1 MKCNMSNHNVYVVV
15 EFLREKSV
23 EVVHLSWLEGSGEDA
38 VCYWPPTTIN
48 IAQRIRRGEI
58 PDKERWIAHP
68 IRTFHHTD
76 DYDKADQYCKKFE
89 VTSNVESEIEQEVAQ
104 GRVIS
109 KPDRLISDDS
119 DENNRE
125 ELDNEKL
132 PDLTLHV
139 QKQRRFKKRQREER
153 DSDSNDEE
161 SGQEPRKKL
170 PAAPKAPIFVPDG
183 DGSRTQSS
191 SPTCRPDESRLKS
204 PNRDAPVSRGLN
216 SSPTCRPDQSSQS
229 RFISPNHANR
239 NVQVSRGPNSSPTCR
254 PQPDQLSV
262 VTPNRDVSKRQDSAY
277 RPIPSTS
284 GRSRQD
290 SSCNC
295 QTVIVQKLRTLEDGI
310 KEIKTAISQLAATG
324 HGGVV
329 ATNIVEDVIQHPLNY
344 IHEMRDLEDKMKD
357 DHFKNKL
364 VQYLVSQG
372 GHSRSD
378 CIRRMMKKCGTN
390 QLWAKYSLKG
400 QKGKEAFTGHP
411 LCRIVMKCCARVFPK
426 SKVSDME
433 EVLIDFLKQAPHK
446 PGGPKY
452 KKPARKGQTITQD
465 ELESE

>member
-1 MKCNMSNHNVYVVV
+1 MSNHNVYVVV

-23 EVVHLSWLEGSGEDA
+23 EVVHLSWLEGSGKDA

-48 IAQRIRRGEI
+48 LAQRIRRGEI

-125 ELDNEKL
+125 ES
-132 PDLTLHV
+132 V
-139 QKQRRFKKRQREER
+139 
-153 DSDSNDEE
+153 
-161 SGQEPRKKL
+161 QEPRKKL
-170 PAAPKAPIFVPDG
+170 PAAPKAPIFVPDS
-183 DGSRTQSS
+183 DGSRTQNS
-191 SPTCRPDESRLKS
+191 SPTCRPDESRLIS
-204 PNRDAPVSRGLN
+204 PNRDAHVSGGLN

-229 RFISPNHANR
+229 RFISPNR
-239 NVQVSRGPNSSPTCR
+239 NVQVSRGLNSSPTCR
-254 PQPDQLSV
+254 PDQSSV

-277 RPIPSTS
+277 RPVPSTS

-290 SSCNC
+290 STC
-295 QTVIVQKLRTLEDGI
+295 KDGI

-329 ATNIVEDVIQHPLNY
+329 ATSIVEDVIQHPINY

>member
-1 MKCNMSNHNVYVVV
+1 MVRSGRSPMVQIVKRLDELEKFNSSKREESFSKMSNHNVYVVV

-23 EVVHLSWLEGSGEDA
+23 EVVHLSWIEGSGKDA

-48 IAQRIRRGEI
+48 LAQRIRRGEI

-68 IRTFHHTD
+68 IRTFHHT
-76 DYDKADQYCKKFE
+76 
-89 VTSNVESEIEQEVAQ
+89 EIEQEVAQ

-125 ELDNEKL
+125 EHDNEKL
-132 PDLTLHV
+132 PDLSLNV
-139 QKQRRFKKRQREER
+139 QKQRRLKKKRQREER

-161 SGQEPRKKL
+161 SGQEPRTKL
-170 PAAPKAPIFVPDG
+170 PAAPKTPIFVPDS
-183 DGSRTQSS
+183 DGLISPNRDIHVSRGLNS
-191 SPTCRPDESRLKS
+191 SPTCRPYHSSQSRFIS
-204 PNRDAPVSRGLN
+204 PNRDVHVSRGLN
-216 SSPTCRPDQSSQS
+216 SSPTCRPDQSS
-229 RFISPNHANR
+229 
-239 NVQVSRGPNSSPTCR
+239 
-254 PQPDQLSV
+254 V
-262 VTPNRDVSKRQDSAY
+262 VTPNRDVSKRQDSTY
-277 RPIPSTS
+277 RPVPSTS

-295 QTVIVQKLRTLEDGI
+295 QTVTVQKLRTLEDGI
-310 KEIKTAISQLAATG
+310 KKIKNAISQLAATG
-324 HGGVV
+324 S
-329 ATNIVEDVIQHPLNY
+329 IVEDVIQHPINY

-390 QLWAKYSLKG
+390 QLWAKY
-400 QKGKEAFTGHP
+400 
-411 LCRIVMKCCARVFPK
+411 KCCARVFPK